1 MALQKGTNCFV
12 SILESDEYFEN
23 RLNSENWFANDGAVE
38 QALVTA
44 TYLTVMNIAIHYKNI
59 LMNM

>member
-23 RLNSENWFANDGAVE
+23 RLNSEN
-38 QALVTA
+38 LVC
-44 TYLTVMNIAIHYKNI
+44 
-59 LMNM
+59 